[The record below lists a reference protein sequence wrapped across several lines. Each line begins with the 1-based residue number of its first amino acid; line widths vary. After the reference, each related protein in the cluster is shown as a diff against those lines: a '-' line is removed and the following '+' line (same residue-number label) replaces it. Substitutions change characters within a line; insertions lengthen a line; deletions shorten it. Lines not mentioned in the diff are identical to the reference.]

1 MFQVKDNI
9 AKYEFLTT
17 RIIYLSFVFEEKV
30 KKLLFIFLML
40 SFCLAVISCDTKS
53 STSGR
58 ISTDNTTTTVR
69 VWIPEDGGWF

>member
-1 MFQVKDNI
+1 MI

-17 RIIYLSFVFEEKV
+17 RIIYLSFVFEENV

-58 ISTDNTTTTVR
+58 ISSDKTTTTVR
-69 VWIPEDGGWF
+69 VWIPEDGDWF

>member
-1 MFQVKDNI
+1 
-9 AKYEFLTT
+9 LTT

-53 STSGR
+53 SSTSGR

>member
-1 MFQVKDNI
+1 MI
-9 AKYEFLTT
+9 TKYEFLTT

-53 STSGR
+53 RTSGR
-58 ISTDNTTTTVR
+58 ISTDNTTATVH

>member
-1 MFQVKDNI
+1 M
-9 AKYEFLTT
+9 
-17 RIIYLSFVFEEKV
+17 V

-40 SFCLAVISCDTKS
+40 SFCLAVISCDTKG

-58 ISTDNTTTTVR
+58 ISTANTTNTVR

>member
-1 MFQVKDNI
+1 MLI
-9 AKYEFLTT
+9 AKYECLTT
-17 RIIYLSFVFEEKV
+17 RIIYLSFVFEQKV

-40 SFCLAVISCDTKS
+40 SFRLPIISCDTKS

>member
-1 MFQVKDNI
+1 MI

-53 STSGR
+53 STAGR
-58 ISTDNTTTTVR
+58 NSTDNTTTTVR

>member
-1 MFQVKDNI
+1 
-9 AKYEFLTT
+9 LTT

-53 STSGR
+53 STSCS
-58 ISTDNTTTTVR
+58 ISPDNTTTTAR
-69 VWIPEDGGWF
+69 AFIPEDGGWF